1 MVQSQKQTNRVW
13 SKILDLNDS
22 AVNSTVLVRARVQ
35 SSRPQGNLA
44 FIVLRQQFSTIQ
56 IIGQKSEKISKQ
68 MIKFMAKIPN
78 ESIVDVT
85 GVIVKPEKPVE
96 SCSQKVEIIVST
108 IHVVSRSLPEL
119 PLQISDA
126 SRLIEKGDNE
136 MDEEV

>member
-1 MVQSQKQTNRVW
+1 M
-13 SKILDLNDS
+13 
-22 AVNSTVLVRARVQ
+22 LVRARVQ

>member
-22 AVNSTVLVRARVQ
+22 SVNSTVLVRARVQ

-85 GVIVKPEKPVE
+85 GVIVKPDKPVE
-96 SCSQKVEIIVST
+96 SCSQ
-108 IHVVSRSLPEL
+108 
-119 PLQISDA
+119 
-126 SRLIEKGDNE
+126 
-136 MDEEV
+136 